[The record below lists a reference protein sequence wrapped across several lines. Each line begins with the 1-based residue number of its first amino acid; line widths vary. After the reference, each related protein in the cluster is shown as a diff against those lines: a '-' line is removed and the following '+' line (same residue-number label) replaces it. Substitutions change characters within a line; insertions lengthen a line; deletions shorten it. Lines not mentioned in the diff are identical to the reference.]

1 MAPSVRHVTSDRLQ
15 VREGGGGIALFGLP
29 FFAAGIFLGL
39 TALGLVPM
47 SNAHE
52 MPAWG
57 WPALVLMAVAFTGV
71 GGTLVFGR
79 SWTTI
84 DIAQRT
90 VLKQW
95 GLLLPLRERSFRLD
109 DYSGVTLSFVR
120 GDSDSADRFPVGLS
134 ARSGADLPL
143 CSFTE
148 YAESRTCAVAIA
160 RHARLD
166 VEDATTD
173 HPIRLAP
180 DQADQPFHL
189 AAWTKRVSGSS
200 AERPHNARS
209 EVGHDAGGVRI
220 VIPKP
225 RRHAL
230 VFALGLIPLAVPLI
244 FAPPLAVFFRSTHT
258 PDPVAWTFLGFLI
271 LFFGILPATSALNAY
286 VRSRRGGT
294 IVFVSPQGIRIQD
307 RGAWRTTT
315 VASLE
320 AADIVDVDY
329 STRESAAASARQA
342 AEQRVVESKRLGSA
356 EIGPRTQWALTA
368 LARLL
373 PSRGLTVKTRHG
385 LTSFGEGL
393 DDEEVRY
400 LYSVVLHALRES

>member
-95 GLLLPLRERSFRLD
+95 GLLLPLREQSFRLD

-180 DQADQPFHL
+180 NQADQPFHL
-189 AAWTKRVSGSS
+189 AAWTKRISSSS

-209 EVGHDAGGVRI
+209 EVGHDAAGVRI

-244 FAPPLAVFFRSTHT
+244 FAPPLAAFFRSTHT

-286 VRSRRGGT
+286 LRSRRGGT
-294 IVFVSPQGIRIQD
+294 IVFVSLPAFAFRTAAHGGPPRWPRSRRPTLSTSTTAPANLQRRRRD
-307 RGAWRTTT
+307 RPLNKGPWNQSDWALLNR
-315 VASLE
+315 
-320 AADIVDVDY
+320 
-329 STRESAAASARQA
+329 
-342 AEQRVVESKRLGSA
+342 
-356 EIGPRTQWALTA
+356 PRTQWALTA